1 MDKNE
6 LLEVIEGASNFMRGM
21 QFDPRLPSDI
31 KSALIEK
38 SLELD
43 QVVEDNLDA

>member
-21 QFDPRLPSDI
+21 QFDPRLPSDV

-38 SLELD
+38 ALELD

>member
-1 MDKNE
+1 MDKDE

-31 KSALIEK
+31 KTALIEK
-38 SLELD
+38 ALELEE
-43 QVVEDNLDA
+43 VVEDNLNA